1 MIPKIIY
8 KTGPFEKSNLP
19 NEVEIIFNKTI
30 DDNPECELVYF
41 DDIQCLEFI
50 TKNFNSRILK
60 AYNSLVPTAYK
71 ADLFRYCILYQKGGI
86 WSDLTQTF
94 IEPISNFIDFEK
106 DDFILVEGGYIPC
119 AEKRGFEIAFMA
131 SKPKNEI
138 YLKAIEKIIENIESD
153 YYGCSSFNPTGPI
166 MFRELM
172 ESSNITYKLGF
183 EFKRFGDDSGNDD
196 FICYENIFNGDSKK
210 IIKTRTINHGKYLY
224 HDTNKP
230 HYSELHRDKKIYNK

>member
-19 NEVEIIFNKTI
+19 DEIEAIFNKTI
-30 DDNPECELVYF
+30 KDNPECELVYF
-41 DDIQCLEFI
+41 DDVQCLEFI

-60 AYNSLVPTAYK
+60 TYNSLVPTAYK
-71 ADLFRYCILYQKGGI
+71 ADLFRYCVLYQKGGI

-94 IEPISNFIDFEK
+94 IEPINSFIDFEK

-119 AEKRGFEIAFMA
+119 AEKRGVEIAFMA

-138 YLKAIEKIIENIESD
+138 YLKAIEQIIKNVESN

-166 MFRELM
+166 MFRELI
-172 ESSNITYKLGF
+172 EFGGVTYKLGF
-183 EFKRFGDDSGNDD
+183 KFERLGGDNGTMD
-196 FICYENIFNGDSKK
+196 FILHHDKP
-210 IIKTRTINHGKYLY
+210 IIKTRSNNHTKYLY
-224 HDTNKP
+224 YEANKP
-230 HYSELHRDKKIYNK
+230 HYSELHRDKKIYKK